1 MKIRKSSKFISLINN
16 GRKIHTEN
24 IVFYRNNDIDLNN
37 IYTKICHLNSL
48 SKAKIN
54 KIKKQ
59 KDSEINQLWPNA
71 K

>member
-1 MKIRKSSKFISLINN
+1 MKIKKKHQNLYKMAEKYIP
-16 GRKIHTEN
+16 KIQF
-24 IVFYRNNDIDLNN
+24 FYRNNDIDLKN
-37 IYTKICHLNSL
+37 IYTKSCHLNSL
-48 SKAKIN
+48 CKAKIN

>member
-1 MKIRKSSKFISLINN
+1 MKIKKSSKFISLINN
-16 GRKIHTEN
+16 GRKIHTKN
-24 IVFYRNNDIDLNN
+24 KVFYRNNDIDLNN
-37 IYTKICHLNSL
+37 IYTKFCHLNFL

-59 KDSEINQLWPNA
+59 KDSEINQFWPKA